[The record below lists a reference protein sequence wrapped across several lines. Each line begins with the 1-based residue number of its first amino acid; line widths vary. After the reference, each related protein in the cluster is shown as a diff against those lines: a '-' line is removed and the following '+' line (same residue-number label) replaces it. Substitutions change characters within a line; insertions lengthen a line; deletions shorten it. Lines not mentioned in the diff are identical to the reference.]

1 MTLRV
6 GFSGFGAAGRFLHA
20 PLVEAA
26 GMEVAAVATSRAAEV
41 SALHPG
47 ATIVSGFEALLD
59 VPGLDLIVVVT
70 PNALHVP
77 QVEAA
82 LEAGYHVVVD
92 KPATPTRAEG
102 EALADLA
109 EARDLKLAVY
119 HNRRWDSDFLTA
131 RRVLSEGRLGELRGL
146 RMHWDRFRPQV
157 LDRWRD
163 RPAVASG
170 NLYDLGSH
178 LIDQALLLV
187 GMPDWLQA
195 DVFAQRPGG
204 VTDDGF
210 EILMA
215 KGDLRISLG
224 VTLIGA
230 TPRDRFRLEGL
241 NAAYRKTGLD
251 VQEDQLRAGVSPF
264 DPAFGIE
271 PESQW
276 GETVDG
282 EGRHLPVRPEP
293 GRWLSFYEA
302 MREAITS
309 GGEVPVTMRSAARTI
324 GVIEAAHASARD
336 GRRIA
341 LDAEGRWR

>member
-20 PLVEAA
+20 PLVKAA
-26 GMEVAAVATSRAAEV
+26 GMEVAAVATSRVDEV

-47 ATIVSGFEALLD
+47 ARVVSGFEALLD

-70 PNALHVP
+70 PNALHVS

-82 LEAGYHVVVD
+82 LEAGHHVVVD
-92 KPATPTRAEG
+92 KPATPTRAEA

-131 RRVLSEGRLGELRGL
+131 RRVLSEGGLGELRGL

-187 GMPDWLQA
+187 GMPDWLQG

-210 EILMA
+210 ELLMG
-215 KGDLRISLG
+215 KGPLRISVG
-224 VTLIGA
+224 VTLIAASG
-230 TPRDRFRLEGL
+230 RDRFRLEGL
-241 NAAYRKTGLD
+241 EATYRKTGLD
-251 VQEDQLRAGVSPF
+251 VQEDQLRAGVSPL

-276 GETVDG
+276 GEIVDG
-282 EGRHLPVRPEP
+282 QGRHNPVRPER
-293 GRWLSFYEA
+293 GCWLSFYEA
-302 MREAITS
+302 MREAIT
-309 GGEVPVTMRSAARTI
+309 GDGEVPVTMRSAARTI
-324 GVIEAAHASARD
+324 GVIEAAHASARE
-336 GRRIA
+336 GRRIT
-341 LDAEGRWR
+341 LDAEGCWQ